1 MAIQTT
7 VQARST
13 CKHTIGSL
21 PSFFTDRPMTS
32 PCCVS
37 VLARSKR
44 CTPKNW
50 ENPIARSQC
59 YNKRTRTPHREMK
72 SLTVGV
78 LFRDTF
84 ARSAWI
90 SRWHLGQLLLDQL
103 TFPQYMRLAMQTG
116 GIVTTRRTGC
126 PPAKGE
132 LELTSSIPT
141 MTLNIDK

>member
-7 VQARST
+7 AQARYT

-37 VLARSKR
+37 VLARSNP

-50 ENPIARSQC
+50 ECPIARSQC
-59 YNKRTRTPHREMK
+59 HNKRTRTPRREMK

-78 LFRDTF
+78 LFRGSF

-90 SRWHLGQLLLDQL
+90 DRWHLGQLLLDQL
-103 TFPQYMRLAMQTG
+103 TFPHYMRLAMRTR
-116 GIVTTRRTGC
+116 GIVTTRRTGF
-126 PPAKGE
+126 PPAKVE
-132 LELTSSIPT
+132 PELTSSIPT
-141 MTLNIDK
+141 VTIDIDQ